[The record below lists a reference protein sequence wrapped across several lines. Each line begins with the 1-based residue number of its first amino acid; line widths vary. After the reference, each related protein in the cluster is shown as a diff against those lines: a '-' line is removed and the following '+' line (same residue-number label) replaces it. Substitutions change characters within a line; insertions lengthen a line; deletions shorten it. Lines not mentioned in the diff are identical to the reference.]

1 MSNVTKR
8 LALAAAVAWIGC
20 SDPASAP
27 ALIAAL
33 VESQDNIVS
42 EDGVLALTSGT
53 LSVQSVSLIGSGEPV
68 PLVGPVVIDLSV
80 SNQTMRLLSDIP
92 TGKYTGL
99 SIELGPASEEAETL
113 DVEIQSVEDR
123 TSVRATSQLTM
134 SGSIDFVEGT
144 RAISEGSE
152 LELRL
157 FLRGMFF
164 YLAPRSD
171 AVVGRCV
178 AGEPD
183 RGFLTMDLIGLF
195 DLRVS
200 EMP

>member
-8 LALAAAVAWIGC
+8 LALTAAVAWIGC
-20 SDPASAP
+20 SDSGSAP
-27 ALIAAL
+27 ALIAAV

-68 PLVGPVVIDLSV
+68 QLVGPVVIDLSV
-80 SNQTMRLLSDIP
+80 SNQTMRLLSDVP
-92 TGKYTGL
+92 AGEYTGL
-99 SIELGPASEEAETL
+99 SIELGPTSEGDETL
-113 DVEIQSVEDR
+113 DVEIRSVEDQ
-123 TSVRATSQLTM
+123 TSVRATSQLKM
-134 SGSIDFVEGT
+134 SGSIDFVEGVRT
-144 RAISEGSE
+144 VSEGSE
-152 LELRL
+152 VELRL

-164 YLAPRSD
+164 YLYPLSD
-171 AVVGRCV
+171 AVEGRYV